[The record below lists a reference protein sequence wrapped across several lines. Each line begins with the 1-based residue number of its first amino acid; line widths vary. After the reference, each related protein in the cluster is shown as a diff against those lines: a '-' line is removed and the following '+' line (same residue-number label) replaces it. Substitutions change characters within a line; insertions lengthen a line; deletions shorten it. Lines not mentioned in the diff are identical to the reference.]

1 MSWELFLREESEKPY
16 YRELISAIENDK
28 KKYRIIPEC
37 KYNALSKTPFNK
49 VKVVII
55 GQDPYPNHE
64 DAMGL
69 SFSVNRN
76 RKIPRSLKNIY
87 KEIETDLRIDMSGR
101 DGDLSDWAYQG
112 VLLLNRTLTV
122 REGHSNSHYNF
133 PNKDVNWCN
142 FTSNIIKAL
151 NRDSSP
157 KVFILWG
164 KNAQE
169 LVPII
174 ANKNHLVLTGAHPSP
189 LSARN
194 GFFGGRYFS
203 RTNEFL
209 ISNKI
214 TPIKW

>member
-69 SFSVNRN
+69 SFSVNKN

-101 DGDLSDWAYQG
+101 DGIIGFIG
-112 VLLLNRTLTV
+112 V
-122 REGHSNSHYNF
+122 
-133 PNKDVNWCN
+133 
-142 FTSNIIKAL
+142 
-151 NRDSSP
+151 SSFAILGIVESRFA
-157 KVFILWG
+157 KFILEKTIG
-164 KNAQE
+164 VKDG
-169 LVPII
+169 V
-174 ANKNHLVLTGAHPSP
+174 
-189 LSARN
+189 
-194 GFFGGRYFS
+194 
-203 RTNEFL
+203 
-209 ISNKI
+209 
-214 TPIKW
+214 